1 MNFPKILALQL
12 GILACS
18 NSLAPCKAEPSF
30 MVYSKTTSGIGAEQP
45 SRLSPKSTASRASFT
60 KLKLSL
66 NEGGDIKSE
75 RPDGPPRLS
84 EAELLRLAE
93 LKGKFEDSTAPKRSE
108 LQSLHRQMTLAMAKP
123 AVDRAQVMQLQSKI
137 NVINSD
143 LANARLNFMLDLN
156 EGMPTEAKEKMRKH
170 LLFDAAF
177 GPPDMGFGGPP
188 PPGPGLP
195 PTCVPPGFGP
205 PPPHLGPPPSM
216 GFPPG
221 LRPEGMLGPKPGR
234 GPRGVS
240 ESLS

>member
-1 MNFPKILALQL
+1 MNPPKILALQL

-18 NSLAPCKAEPSF
+18 NSLAPCNAEPSSQ
-30 MVYSKTTSGIGAEQP
+30 VYSKTISSDEEHSLRVTP
-45 SRLSPKSTASRASFT
+45 RSTASRTSFT
-60 KLKLSL
+60 KLKLTL
-66 NEGGDIKSE
+66 NEAGDIKGAHPGE
-75 RPDGPPRLS
+75 PPRLS

-93 LKGKFEDSTAPKRSE
+93 LKGKYEDSTAPKRAE
-108 LQSLHRQMTLAMAKP
+108 LQSLHRQLGLAMAKP
-123 AVDRAQVMQLQSKI
+123 AVDRAQVMQLQGKI
-137 NVINSD
+137 NAINSD

-216 GFPPG
+216 GFP
-221 LRPEGMLGPKPGR
+221 
-234 GPRGVS
+234 
-240 ESLS
+240 